1 MRSKVET
8 KRGYHQQLEDY
19 NKMEVNK
26 LKDENINMKQL
37 RRGAEA
43 LWKTP
48 FPILNPRTVSSL

>member
-26 LKDENINMKQL
+26 LKDENINMKQ
-37 RRGAEA
+37 
-43 LWKTP
+43 
-48 FPILNPRTVSSL
+48 